1 MKVIK
6 MPKRSKKNPPL
17 TEAKDGNTK
26 KNEEMFVVRLVCKVN
41 LRLQSN
47 ELITY
52 FINELITYF
61 IKL

>member
-6 MPKRSKKNPPL
+6 MPKRSKKNPTL

-52 FINELITYF
+52 FI
-61 IKL
+61 KL